1 MSELIWDVLGTDH
14 PCMITAMVLCRRRL
28 RRLGGCLLACCC
40 AALLALLLYGV
51 VWGGYAPVALACVVV
66 GLGVL
71 EGGEAWRAGVWC
83 VGALTAKVYC
93 RSVHSMHLLFV
104 SDVGTM
110 NVHKH
115 GIAN

>member
-1 MSELIWDVLGTDH
+1 MQK
-14 PCMITAMVLCRRRL
+14 TASTVGR
-28 RRLGGCLLACCC
+28 LLAYV
-40 AALLALLLYGV
+40 LLRCFASLLLYGV
-51 VWGGYAPVALACVVV
+51 VWGGYASVALACVVV

-110 NVHKH
+110 NVRKP
-115 GIAN
+115 GILRCKRKCWAHYVADNIGAVSS